1 MSVSADL
8 FETVLTF
15 PDSEMQA
22 RYAALC
28 GLDDVKAHLAKEA
41 ETLLRP
47 DLLEKWCKEKHG
59 AHLPAIDLLRRRP
72 PLIIFAGDVGTGKT
86 ELATTFADPL
96 SREMN
101 LDVELFNLS
110 LRARGS
116 GAVGEMT
123 KLISDAFLQL
133 RAACPKH
140 APAGKKPSGAAV
152 LLIDEA
158 DALAQS
164 REMVQM
170 HHEDRAGVNALIR
183 GIDDLANARLPVLV
197 IMCTNRLSALDPAV
211 RRRAAAVF
219 EFKRPSLP
227 LRKKLLTEQLAGA
240 GLSQAAINELGES
253 LGETKQRD
261 YGFTFSDITQRLIP
275 AIVLAAYPDHKI
287 TGEVALRVAASI
299 QPTPP
304 FKAG

>member
-1 MSVSADL
+1 MSVSSDL

-15 PDSEMQA
+15 PDEEMQA

-28 GLDDVKAHLAKEA
+28 GLDHVKVHLAKEA

-47 DLLEKWCKEKHG
+47 DLLAQWSKEKHG

-72 PLIIFAGDVGTGKT
+72 PLIVFAGDVGTGKT

-96 SREMN
+96 AREMN

-110 LRARGS
+110 LRARGT

-123 KLISDAFLQL
+123 KLISDAFAQL

-140 APAGKKPSGAAV
+140 PPAGKKPRGAAI

-164 REMVQM
+164 REMAQM

-183 GIDDLANARLPVLV
+183 GIDDLANAKLPVLV

-219 EFKRPSLP
+219 EFQRPSLP
-227 LRKKLLTEQLAGA
+227 LRQKLLTEQLAGA
-240 GLSQAAINELGES
+240 GISAHDITELAEK
-253 LGETKQRD
+253 LGETSARE
-261 YGFTFSDITQRLIP
+261 YGYTFSDITQRLIP
-275 AIVLAAYPDHKI
+275 AIVLAAYPDEKI
-287 TGEVALRVAASI
+287 TGKLALRVADSV

-304 FKAG
+304 FKSE

>member
-1 MSVSADL
+1 MSVSTDL

-28 GLDDVKAHLAKEA
+28 GLDEAKAHLAKEA

-47 DLLEKWCKEKHG
+47 DLLEKWSKEKHG
-59 AHLPAIDLLRRRP
+59 VHLPAIDLLRRRP

-101 LDVELFNLS
+101 LEVELYNLS

-123 KLISDAFLQL
+123 KLISDAFIQI
-133 RAACPKH
+133 RAACPKLP
-140 APAGKKPSGAAV
+140 PAGKKPSGAAV

-164 REMVQM
+164 REMAQM

-183 GIDDLANARLPVLV
+183 GIDDLANAKLPVLI
-197 IMCTNRLSALDPAV
+197 IMCTNRLTALDPAV

-227 LRKKLLTEQLAGA
+227 MRKKLLMDQLEGA
-240 GLSQAAINELGES
+240 GLAASTIADLAER
-253 LGETKQRD
+253 LGETRHRD

-275 AIVLAAYPDHKI
+275 AIVLAAYPGHKI
-287 TGEVALRVAASI
+287 TADLVLRVAEI
-299 QPTPP
+299 VHPTPP
-304 FKAG
+304 FKSE

>member
-1 MSVSADL
+1 
-8 FETVLTF
+8 
-15 PDSEMQA
+15 MQE
-22 RYAALC
+22 RYAALY
-28 GLDDVKAHLAKEA
+28 GLDAVKAHLDKEA

-47 DLLEKWCKEKHG
+47 DLLEKWSKEKHG

-96 SREMN
+96 ARQMDLEI
-101 LDVELFNLS
+101 ELFNLS

-123 KLISDAFLQL
+123 RLISDAFAQL
-133 RAACPKH
+133 RAHCPKF
-140 APAGKKPSGAAV
+140 PGAGRKPTGAAV

-164 REMVQM
+164 RELAQM

-183 GIDDLANARLPVLV
+183 GIDDLANAKLPCLV

-211 RRRAAAVF
+211 RRRAAAIF
-219 EFKRPSLP
+219 EFKRPGLA
-227 LRKKLLTEQLAGA
+227 LRKKLLTEQLSGA
-240 GLSQAAINELGES
+240 GLSATEISALAEALGEA
-253 LGETKQRD
+253 KPRD

-275 AIVLAAYPDHKI
+275 AIVLAAYPNDKI
-287 TGEVALRVAASI
+287 TGASALRVALSLD
-299 QPTPP
+299 PTPP
-304 FKAG
+304 FKSE

>member
-1 MSVSADL
+1 MSVSANL
-8 FETVLTF
+8 FETVLTY
-15 PDSEMQA
+15 PDPTMQE

-28 GLDDVKAHLAKEA
+28 GLDDVKAHLSKEA

-47 DLLEKWCKEKHG
+47 DLLEKWSKTHHG
-59 AHLPAIDLLRRRP
+59 THIPAIDLLRRRP

-86 ELATTFADPL
+86 ELASTFADPL
-96 SREMN
+96 ARQMDLEI
-101 LDVELFNLS
+101 ELFNLS

-123 KLISDAFLQL
+123 RLISDAFSEL
-133 RAACPKH
+133 RAHCPKF
-140 APAGKKPSGAAV
+140 PAAGRKPAGAAV

-164 REMVQM
+164 RELAQM

-183 GIDDLANARLPVLV
+183 GIDDLANAKLPCMV

-211 RRRAAAVF
+211 RRRAASVF
-219 EFKRPSLP
+219 EFKRPSLE
-227 LRKKLLTEQLAGA
+227 LRKKLLTAQLAGA
-240 GLSQAAINELGES
+240 SLSASDIATLAEGLGS
-253 LGETKQRD
+253 TKQKE

-275 AIVLAAYPDHKI
+275 AIVLAAYPDEKI
-287 TGEVALRVAASI
+287 TGELTLRVASAM

-304 FKAG
+304 FKSE